1 MEQIWAVG
9 AMSGTSM
16 DGVDTAELLTDGADI
31 FEFGETGYRPYSEP
45 ERAVLRAAMGK
56 WQGEPGVAEAAKVV
70 EAAHI
75 EALRPHGAK
84 LVGFHGQTLAHAPG
98 AQGTHQAG
106 SGDALAQALG
116 TPVVWDFRTADVGL
130 GGQGAPL
137 APAFHFACARWIG
150 AEAPVV
156 FLNLGGVANIT
167 WVDPRVA
174 KMETPGAMVAFDTG
188 PANAPLD
195 DLVRAATGGDYDA
208 GGQLAA
214 GGRCY
219 TALAEAVMEHRFFSE
234 MPPKSLD
241 RNELSAVLEP
251 VSTLPL
257 ADALLTLADIVG
269 RSVAR
274 GLAFCPDPPAHVL
287 VAGGGRQNPTL
298 MAALHAHISCPVNP
312 IETVGLD
319 GDMLE
324 AQAFAYLAVRVKAGL
339 PTSFPGTTGVGAAV
353 GGGRIS
359 RPAGGM

>member
-1 MEQIWAVG
+1 
-9 AMSGTSM
+9 
-16 DGVDTAELLTDGADI
+16 
-31 FEFGETGYRPYSEP
+31 
-45 ERAVLRAAMGK
+45 
-56 WQGEPGVAEAAKVV
+56 
-70 EAAHI
+70 
-75 EALRPHGAK
+75 
-84 LVGFHGQTLAHAPG
+84 
-98 AQGTHQAG
+98 
-106 SGDALAQALG
+106 
-116 TPVVWDFRTADVGL
+116 
-130 GGQGAPL
+130 
-137 APAFHFACARWIG
+137 
-150 AEAPVV
+150 
-156 FLNLGGVANIT
+156 
-167 WVDPRVA
+167 
-174 KMETPGAMVAFDTG
+174 
-188 PANAPLD
+188 
-195 DLVRAATGGDYDA
+195 
-208 GGQLAA
+208 
-214 GGRCY
+214 
-219 TALAEAVMEHRFFSE
+219 MEHRFFSE

-359 RPAGGM
+359 RPAVGM